1 MILIEYIGRDMKK
14 IILILLILLTSVNFS
29 AELDK
34 YGNPLHP
41 AFLQCRADEDFQH
54 IMLNIVEAVG
64 RVAYAADCKSV

>member
-1 MILIEYIGRDMKK
+1 MVTLDIEASCGKK
-14 IILILLILLTSVNFS
+14 GCD
-29 AELDK
+29 AADGAKLDK